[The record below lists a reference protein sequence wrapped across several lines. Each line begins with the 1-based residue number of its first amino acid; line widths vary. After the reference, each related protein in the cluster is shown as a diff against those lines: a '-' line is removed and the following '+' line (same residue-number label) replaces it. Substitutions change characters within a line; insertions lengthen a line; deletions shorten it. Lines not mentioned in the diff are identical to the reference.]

1 MPRLKIRRR
10 SLLDKLIETKP
21 NIGVKTI
28 NSYMDKLHILREFKQ
43 KKEGKP
49 ISERGEL
56 TEKDLKIIADQDL
69 VEELLESKK
78 ESTAKNYYIAYSVLL
93 QIDFEEY
100 EPEIEFYS
108 KMAKEIQEKYE
119 KFVNEQMKTPYQTAN
134 WSSIKDLQ
142 KVLDEQFKAIQKLNL
157 ESKDTISKSEF
168 KQVQLWFIGSLYI
181 ADPEGHPPVRAD
193 YAPMDIITYDTY
205 KQILKG
211 DNEENKLLNFLVI
224 SLKYK
229 DKPLHFYFGS
239 HKTSKTYGPLQI
251 DISKK
256 MKPIIS
262 FFLMVH
268 RKFTHQ
274 RFGSLLLNRMFKPMN
289 ENGLSKNVPT
299 VFKSTGKNIT
309 ITLLRHIVIS
319 DVVPARKSKE
329 QDIAKKMMHSPS
341 TQGDYSKK
349 TED

>member
-1 MPRLKIRRR
+1 M
-10 SLLDKLIETKP
+10 SLIDKLIETKP

-28 NSYMDKLHILREFKQ
+28 KSYMDKLYLLIEFKQ

-56 TEKDLKIIADQDL
+56 TEKDLEIITDQNL
-69 VEELLESKK
+69 VEELLEGKK
-78 ESTAKNYYIAYSVLL
+78 ESTQKNYYIAYGVLL
-93 QIDFEEY
+93 QINFEEY
-100 EPEIEFYS
+100 EPEIEYYTM
-108 KMAKEIQEKYE
+108 MAKVIQEKYE
-119 KFVNEQMKTPYQTAN
+119 KFVNKQMKTPNQAAN

-142 KVLDEQFKAIQKLNL
+142 KVLDDQFKEIQKLNL
-157 ESKDTISKSEF
+157 ESKDTISKSEY
-168 KQVQLWFIGSLYI
+168 KQVQLWFVGSLYV
-181 ADPEGHPPVRAD
+181 ADPQGHPPVRVD

-205 KQILKG
+205 KQILKA
-211 DNEENKLLNFLVI
+211 DNEENKLLNYLVI
-224 SLKYK
+224 SLKSM
-229 DKPLHFYFGS
+229 DTPVLFYFGEY
-239 HKTSKTYGPLQI
+239 KTSKTYGALQI
-251 DISKK
+251 KISKI
-256 MKPIIS
+256 MKPIVS

-268 RKFTHQ
+268 RKFTRQ

-289 ENGLSKNVPT
+289 ENGLTKYVPT
-299 VFKSTGKNIT
+299 VFKSTGKKIT

-319 DVVPARKSKE
+319 DVVPARKEKE